1 MRRIHLSGLAIAATA
16 SLVLSGCSGSDTDD
30 DSGQEKSKGATSAN
44 EVLTSYN
51 PQPASNLK
59 QGAR

>member
-1 MRRIHLSGLAIAATA
+1 MRRIALSGLAFAAAA
-16 SLVLSGCSGSDTDD
+16 SLVLTGCSGGDTDN
-30 DSGQEKSKGATSAN
+30 SGQKKSKGATSEN

-59 QGAR
+59 QGAS